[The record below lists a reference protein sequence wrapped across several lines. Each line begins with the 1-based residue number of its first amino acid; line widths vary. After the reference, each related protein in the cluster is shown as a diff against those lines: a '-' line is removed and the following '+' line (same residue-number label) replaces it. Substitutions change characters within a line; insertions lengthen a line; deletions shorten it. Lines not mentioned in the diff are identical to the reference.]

1 MELGAT
7 DVLDA
12 VQLPRADVP
21 LELQKN
27 FNGLRNVPLF
37 YSAYC
42 RKLSHK
48 NKVQNRVLLATLDH
62 LYCCHPNGDILRC
75 FPFSYISRIIHD
87 PERRQIGIV
96 VPKEYDLLIAV
107 LDTFH
112 FLHVIYTLR
121 MLHGC
126 DTLISVELVKRSAL
140 RPVVSVGQRD
150 GNNGGGEQG
159 GGGAGGVM
167 MTSSAPMKDTGSVGS
182 GSFAHPPS
190 STAAP
195 GSSNA
200 ANNNSSNARGRG
212 SSFHNNTTNNG
223 SSGQINSAAGQ
234 SNSGSSNNA
243 NAMLH
248 QQSFLAKIFR
258 RWFVKPPPGVI
269 PGWNDEFANSELDDG
284 SGEHVAGG
292 PQEVCIGKGV
302 YALRLAK
309 PEGFQLSLYN
319 VSTDGW

>member
-75 FPFSYISRIIHD
+75 FPFALISKVIHD

-126 DTLISVELVKRSAL
+126 DTVMTVELVKRSAL
-140 RPVVSVGQRD
+140 RPVSMTT
-150 GNNGGGEQG
+150 G
-159 GGGAGGVM
+159 GGGADEDLGVAAASVVAVP
-167 MTSSAPMKDTGSVGS
+167 TPRGRGSSVATKDGVGS
-182 GSFAHPPS
+182 NTSFSNINNGSHPQ
-190 STAAP
+190 
-195 GSSNA
+195 
-200 ANNNSSNARGRG
+200 RGRG
-212 SSFHNNTTNNG
+212 SSFAMGGANNGVASTTNNA
-223 SSGQINSAAGQ
+223 SATNNNS
-234 SNSGSSNNA
+234 NENNSNNNNNRGGK

-248 QQSFLAKIFR
+248 QQPFLAKIFR

-269 PGWNDEFANSELDDG
+269 PGWNDEFANPDLDDG
-284 SGEHVAGG
+284 SGEHIAGG

-302 YALRLAK
+302 YALRLEK
-309 PEGFQLSLYN
+309 PENFQLSLYN